1 MISGFYLAM
10 SGVAAAVFLAGIG
23 SSIGV
28 QIPSRAAAG
37 VLSEQPDKFGRVFI
51 LVVLPST
58 QGFYGFI
65 AAMFMMMKL
74 GMFGGGMNFD
84 MTAIE
89 GLRYLVAG
97 LPVGIV
103 GLISGIHQGL
113 VSAAGVELAAKQPE
127 ATMRVVIF
135 AVMVETYAILGF
147 VTSFLM
153 VNAIG

>member
-1 MISGFYLAM
+1 MTGFWIAM
-10 SGVAAAVFLAGIG
+10 FGVGVAVGLAGIG

-28 QIPSRAAAG
+28 GIPSRAAAG
-37 VLSEQPDKFGRVFI
+37 VLSEQPDRFGRMFI

-65 AAMFMMMKL
+65 AAMFMMMKI
-74 GMFGGGMNFD
+74 GMFGGSINFD
-84 MTAIE
+84 MSIFQGIQFLMA
-89 GLRYLVAG
+89 A
-97 LPVGIV
+97 LPVGV
-103 GLISGIHQGL
+103 LGLVSGIHQGL
-113 VSAAGVELAAKQPE
+113 VCTSGVELAAKQPE

-153 VNAIG
+153 VNSLG

>member
-1 MISGFYLAM
+1 VISGFYLAM
-10 SGVAAAVFLAGIG
+10 SGVAAAAFLAGIG

-37 VLSEQPDKFGRVFI
+37 VLSEQPDKFGRTFI

-74 GMFGGGMNFD
+74 GMFGGDINFD
-84 MTAIE
+84 MTVIE

-97 LPVGIV
+97 LPVGV
-103 GLISGIHQGL
+103 LGAVSGVHQGL
-113 VSAAGVELAAKQPE
+113 VSASGVELAAKQPD

-153 VNAIG
+153 INAIG

>member
-1 MISGFYLAM
+1 VISGFWLAM
-10 SGVAAAVFLAGIG
+10 SGVAVAVFLAGIG

-28 QIPSRAAAG
+28 QIPSRTAAG
-37 VLSEQPDKFGRVFI
+37 VLSEQPDKFGRTFL

-65 AAMFMMMKL
+65 AAMFMMLRL
-74 GMFGGGMNFD
+74 GMFGGNVNFD

-89 GLRYLVAG
+89 GLRYLMAG

-103 GLISGIHQGL
+103 GLVSGIHQGL
-113 VSAAGVELAAKQPE
+113 VSASGVELAAKQPE
-127 ATMRVVIF
+127 ATMRVVIY

-153 VNAIG
+153 INAIG

>member
-1 MISGFYLAM
+1 MNGFWIAM
-10 SGVAAAVFLAGIG
+10 VGVGVATLLSGIG

-28 QIPSRAAAG
+28 GIPARAAAG
-37 VLSEQPDKFGRVFI
+37 VLSEQPDRFGRTFI

-74 GMFGGGMNFD
+74 GMFSGSVNFD
-84 MTAIE
+84 MEVLE
-89 GLRYLVAG
+89 GIRYLMAA
-97 LPVGIV
+97 LPVAI
-103 GLISGIHQGL
+103 LGL
-113 VSAAGVELAAKQPE
+113 VSAIHQSLVCTSGVELAAKQPE

-153 VNAIG
+153 INAIG

>member
-1 MISGFYLAM
+1 VNGFWIAM
-10 SGVAAAVFLAGIG
+10 AGVGVAALLTGIG

-28 QIPSRAAAG
+28 GIPARAAAG
-37 VLSEQPDKFGRVFI
+37 VLSEQPERFGRTFI

-74 GMFGGGMNFD
+74 GMFSGSVNFD
-84 MTAIE
+84 MEVLE
-89 GLRYLVAG
+89 GIRYLMAA
-97 LPVGIV
+97 LPVAI
-103 GLISGIHQGL
+103 LGL
-113 VSAAGVELAAKQPE
+113 VSAIHQSLVCTSGVELAAKQPE

-153 VNAIG
+153 INAIG

>member
-1 MISGFYLAM
+1 MSGFWIAM
-10 SGVAAAVFLAGIG
+10 FGVGSAAFLAGIG

-28 QIPSRAAAG
+28 GIPSRAAAG
-37 VLSEQPDKFGRVFI
+37 VLSEQPDKFGRMFI

-65 AAMFMMMKL
+65 AAMFMMMKV
-74 GMFGGGMNFD
+74 GMFGGGINFD
-84 MTAIE
+84 MSVLE
-89 GLRYLVAG
+89 GVQFLMAA
-97 LPVGIV
+97 LPVGIL
-103 GLISGIHQGL
+103 GLISAIHQGL
-113 VSAAGVELAAKQPE
+113 VCTSGVELAAKQPE

-153 VNAIG
+153 INALG

>member
-1 MISGFYLAM
+1 VTGFWIAM
-10 SGVAAAVFLAGIG
+10 SGVGAAAFLAGIG

-28 QIPSRAAAG
+28 GIPSRAAAG
-37 VLSEQPDKFGRVFI
+37 VLSEQPDKFGRTFI

-65 AAMFMMMKL
+65 AAMFMMLRL
-74 GMFGGGMNFD
+74 GMFGGDVNFD
-84 MTAIE
+84 MSVLS
-89 GLRYLVAG
+89 GVQYLMAA
-97 LPVGIV
+97 LPVGIL
-103 GLISGIHQGL
+103 GLVSGIHQGL
-113 VSAAGVELAAKQPE
+113 VCTSGVELAAKQPE

-153 VNAIG
+153 TFALG

>member
-1 MISGFYLAM
+1 MTGFWIAM
-10 SGVAAAVFLAGIG
+10 AGVGVATFLAGIG

-28 QIPSRAAAG
+28 GIPSRAAAG
-37 VLSEQPDKFGRVFI
+37 VLSEQPDRFGRMFI

-65 AAMFMMMKL
+65 AAMFMMMKI
-74 GMFGGGMNFD
+74 GMFGGDVNFD
-84 MTAIE
+84 MSAIQ
-89 GLRYLVAG
+89 GVQFLMAS
-97 LPVGIV
+97 LPVGIL

-113 VSAAGVELAAKQPE
+113 VCTSGVELAAKQPE

-153 VNAIG
+153 INALG

>member
-1 MISGFYLAM
+1 MSGFWIALAGV
-10 SGVAAAVFLAGIG
+10 GVAAFFAGIG

-28 QIPSRAAAG
+28 GIPSRAAAG
-37 VLSEQPDKFGRVFI
+37 VLAEQPDRFGRIFI

-74 GMFGGGMNFD
+74 GMFGGSINFD
-84 MTAIE
+84 MSVIQ
-89 GLRYLVAG
+89 GVQYLMAA
-97 LPVGIV
+97 LPVGIL
-103 GLISGIHQGL
+103 GLISGVHQGL
-113 VSAAGVELAAKQPE
+113 VSTSGVELSAKQPE

-147 VTSFLM
+147 VTTFLM

>member
-1 MISGFYLAM
+1 VTGFWIAM
-10 SGVAAAVFLAGIG
+10 AGVGVATFLAGIG

-28 QIPSRAAAG
+28 GIPSRAAAG
-37 VLSEQPDKFGRVFI
+37 VLSEQPDRFGRMFI

-65 AAMFMMMKL
+65 AAMFMMMKI
-74 GMFGGGMNFD
+74 GMFGGDVNFD
-84 MTAIE
+84 MSAIQ
-89 GLRYLVAG
+89 GVQFLMAS
-97 LPVGIV
+97 LPVGIL

-113 VSAAGVELAAKQPE
+113 VCTSGVELAAKQPE

-153 VNAIG
+153 INALG

>member
-1 MISGFYLAM
+1 MNGFWIAM
-10 SGVAAAVFLAGIG
+10 AGVGVAALLTGIG

-28 QIPSRAAAG
+28 GIPARAAAG
-37 VLSEQPDKFGRVFI
+37 VLSEQPERFGRTFI

-74 GMFGGGMNFD
+74 GMFSGSVNFD
-84 MTAIE
+84 MEVLE
-89 GLRYLVAG
+89 GIRYLMAA
-97 LPVGIV
+97 LPVAI
-103 GLISGIHQGL
+103 LGL
-113 VSAAGVELAAKQPE
+113 VSAIHQSLVCTSGVELAAKQPE

-153 VNAIG
+153 INAIG